1 MTRPLLVLG
10 TTNRK
15 KGQELAELLS
25 DLPLDVKTLG
35 DFPEAPQVLE
45 DGQTFA
51 DNAAKKASEL
61 ARALKSWVLGE
72 DSGICVDA
80 LGGRPG
86 VYSARY
92 AGPAAGD
99 EANNRKLLAEL
110 RETPDEKRTAS
121 YVCTMAVSDPSGQ
134 IRAEAE

>member
-25 DLPLDVKTLG
+25 DLPLDLKTLG

-86 VYSARY
+86 VYTARNVGLSAC
-92 AGPAAGD
+92 AQD
-99 EANNRKLLAEL
+99 NNRNLLARL
-110 RETPDEKRTAS
+110 RE
-121 YVCTMAVSDPSGQ
+121 
-134 IRAEAE
+134 